1 MSTQRKTD
9 YVDEVLTEDRVAD
22 FLKAHPDFFE
32 RHPKLL
38 GALDLPHATG
48 AAVSLVERQVSVLRQ
63 KELRLERQLKE
74 LIQVARGNDALAA
87 KIHELALRLMSATDL
102 ASTVAAIE
110 EAVRAGF
117 SADHSVLVLF
127 GDPAGFGTIDRGRFF
142 RAVERNDPEFK
153 PFKTF
158 LDSSSPRC
166 GQARDSQLE
175 YLFHDDA
182 AEIGSI
188 ALIPLGPKSESGFI
202 AIGSADPDRFHP
214 GMSIDFLARVGD
226 LVAAAIRR
234 Y

>member
-9 YVDEVLTEDRVAD
+9 YVDEVLTEEAVEN
-22 FLKAHPDFFE
+22 FLKAHPDFFD

-38 GALDLPHATG
+38 GAMDLPHATG

-74 LIQVARGNDALAA
+74 LIQVARNNDVLAA
-87 KIHELALRLMSATDL
+87 KIHELSLRLMSATDL
-102 ASTVAAIE
+102 ASTISAIE

-117 SADHSVLVLF
+117 SADHAVLVLF
-127 GDPAGFGTIDRGRFF
+127 GDPDGLAAVDEGRFF
-142 RAVERNDPEFK
+142 RAAERRDPGLK

-158 LDSSSPRC
+158 LGSSSPRC

-188 ALIPLGPKSESGFI
+188 ALIPLGPKSDFGFL
-202 AIGSADPDRFHP
+202 AIGSTDPDRFHP
-214 GMSIDFLARVGD
+214 GMSIDFLAHVGD